1 MAEILLS
8 SEAFIKSVTNIS
20 DNVSGKYILTSLR
33 EAQDVGLRNILGD
46 NLLEKLKALVKFMI
60 NSCKTTIHSKK
71 LYLLQHEIALAG
83 TREKSEEIIKKI
95 EALLLEDRENVLD
108 TIPAVQT
115 DSRLGWEASME
126 YQADEECLKW
136 KLRQLDYELN
146 FTLPKFR
153 KSNSL

>member
-1 MAEILLS
+1 
-8 SEAFIKSVTNIS
+8 
-20 DNVSGKYILTSLR
+20 
-33 EAQDVGLRNILGD
+33 
-46 NLLEKLKALVKFMI
+46 MI

-71 LYLLQHEIALAG
+71 LHLLQHEIALAG

-126 YQADEECLKW
+126 YKGDEECLRW
-136 KLRQLDYELN
+136 KLRQLDHELN
-146 FTLPKFR
+146 VTLPRFR